1 MYGELATYARFDHT
15 RSMFAPNLSRC
26 TPPFFVVTKPGF
38 WALFWYRLSHA
49 LLQQNLP
56 VLSPLLPRLV
66 MSIVRYCTA
75 IDIHPGAT
83 ISAGGI
89 FIDHGTGLVVGATAV
104 IGEGATLYH
113 GVTLGNSGKKVRAS
127 IWLACLF
134 DQA

>member
-1 MYGELATYARFDHT
+1 
-15 RSMFAPNLSRC
+15 
-26 TPPFFVVTKPGF
+26 
-38 WALFWYRLSHA
+38 
-49 LLQQNLP
+49 
-56 VLSPLLPRLV
+56 

-134 DQA
+134 DQARSGSTLIIVNPLYKVVCRV